1 MIGRAFAI
9 GTLIALGACASSNMP
24 RFTTSAAPGFDVSKL
39 QTYSWAFDGVQ
50 QGVNPI
56 LFQSI
61 RDEIDT
67 ALAAKGFKKVEGD
80 SDFIVGGGRRMVSG
94 LGPASGLGMVVQLS
108 PGRCADGDPGL
119 AGHRHVRRPDEAAH
133 LARGGDEG
141 PDEQRG
147 LARACFERG
156 QRPHWEVRRNAR
168 GLSDAGRAPGW
179 QQRRGQIGPG
189 AFQGRRRG
197 EVVPGG
203 RIELPTL
210 RFSVVCSTN

>member
-80 SDFIVGGGRRMVSG
+80 SDFIVAFTIGARDRVDVNNWG
-94 LGPASGLGMVVQLS
+94 A
-108 PGRCADGDPGL
+108 
-119 AGHRHVRRPDEAAH
+119 AGA
-133 LARGGDEG
+133 
-141 PDEQRG
+141 
-147 LARACFERG
+147 
-156 QRPHWEVRRNAR
+156 WY
-168 GLSDAGRAPGW
+168 PGW
-179 QQRRGQIGPG
+179 GRPAGWGWSFNYRPVDVRTVTQGSLAIDMFDGQTKRPIWHGVATRDLTSSGASPELVSNAVNGLIGKFAATPAG
-189 AFQGRRRG
+189 
-197 EVVPGG
+197 
-203 RIELPTL
+203 
-210 RFSVVCSTN
+210 